1 MEVSNQIVDTTA
13 LQKAITGLDL
23 TDMLELNKF
32 LVGRIKHARNEEG
45 RRMKRQLFVGSLVS
59 FEDNG
64 GQTVQGKVTKVMRKF
79 ARVDTGPNVWR
90 VPLSQLTK
98 VA

>member
-1 MEVSNQIVDTTA
+1 MEEVS
-13 LQKAITGLDL
+13 LHQKNTISKMNLEE
-23 TDMLELNKF
+23 MLVLNKF
-32 LVGRIKHARNEEG
+32 LVSRIKHARNEEG